1 MCLVKQT
8 LAAASFVSVGAGVF
22 AEIREFG
29 VVGEAG
35 GRSLRASG
43 LGAPPGAVSWTRD
56 KGCHDNSSGHA
67 YVLLKLEHVE
77 WRPI

>member
-1 MCLVKQT
+1 MT
-8 LAAASFVSVGAGVF
+8 LTSSRVVVSAVPGEADTENRDDFVFVGAGVF

-43 LGAPPGAVSWTRD
+43 LGAPPGAVSLDAR
-56 KGCHDNSSGHA
+56 
-67 YVLLKLEHVE
+67 
-77 WRPI
+77 